1 MALTAMDLV
10 AAAKQNITE
19 VDAAS
24 AMKDL
29 PKYTVL
35 DVRSP
40 AEFINGSI
48 PKAINIARG
57 FLEFKI
63 GSHPDL
69 QDKQDADILVYCQ
82 SGGRSAL
89 ATEVLN
95 KMGYTKAVSLA
106 GGYQAW
112 KEINQ

>member
-19 VDAAS
+19 TDIATAAKQLS
-24 AMKDL
+24 
-29 PKYTVL
+29 KYIVL

-40 AEFINGSI
+40 AELTNGSI
-48 PKAINIARG
+48 PGAINIDRG
-57 FLEFKI
+57 LLEFKI
-63 GSHPDL
+63 DTHPDF
-69 QDKQDADILVYCQ
+69 QNKQDADILVYCQ

-89 ATEVLN
+89 ATQVLN
-95 KMGYTKAVSLA
+95 TMGYSKAVSLA

-112 KEINQ
+112 KESQH